1 MGNEK
6 QPSKISP
13 IDELAKQFV
22 PKRKPRM
29 ATRSVTLPVRVLG
42 TRLPV
47 RVSIPSPRLSQ
58 GNRQA
63 SIQGFETQI
72 LFSEFSETEL
82 ARLTA
87 ELGFGEDSSLAPIEE
102 ERVA

>member
-1 MGNEK
+1 
-6 QPSKISP
+6 
-13 IDELAKQFV
+13 
-22 PKRKPRM
+22 
-29 ATRSVTLPVRVLG
+29 
-42 TRLPV
+42 
-47 RVSIPSPRLSQ
+47 LSQ